1 MSAKMLYS
9 VILMASA
16 FLPAVVYA
24 QQFFATP
31 TAESVPY
38 GKYFRVDVKA
48 AFDEV
53 ATFEITHFGSFTA
66 NSWSGHDYFPCDVF
80 GGTKQIEFEL
90 KQAGVVL
97 IKKKV
102 SVKCVMET
110 GKLCN
115 ITVDIPEKVPFG
127 DDFEVKFKMT
137 KSQPRDTMYVKQPG
151 RGDAAATDKVSIK
164 LKCDKVK
171 KLVPIKVYL
180 STQGITTKGDFE
192 KCLDETRKVCCYK
205 DANTKCDPHFTTFSG
220 EKYDYHGECDLV
232 VLHNPKYKNGLG
244 MYVHVRTKIET
255 FYSYIHTAVLQIG
268 QETFEVTGAPYNQVW
283 LNGIPGVEFPARISG
298 HAIGH
303 RQIGEHQHRYNI
315 ILGQGN
321 GEHIEISTYKHFVGV
336 SVKQAT
342 SESFNGSMGL
352 LGSFETGHKV
362 ARDGSTIINHPNDFG
377 QEWQVLPTDPHL
389 FRNLEGPQSPE
400 KCLLP
405 TISSKES
412 RNLRADGISLEHAHA
427 ACARVS
433 SDEYDNCVFDV
444 LATNDIGIAGAY

>member
-1 MSAKMLYS
+1 
-9 VILMASA
+9 
-16 FLPAVVYA
+16 
-24 QQFFATP
+24 
-31 TAESVPY
+31 VPY
-38 GKYFRVDVKA
+38 GNYFDVKVTA
-48 AFDEV
+48 KFDEKV
-53 ATFEITHFGSFTA
+53 TFSVTHFGLIKDQKTWLGEDKFK
-66 NSWSGHDYFPCDVF
+66 CDKF
-80 GGTKQIEFEL
+80 LGTKIITFEL
-90 KQAGVVL
+90 KGPDGNSLGESTVR
-97 IKKKV
+97 
-102 SVKCVMET
+102 VKCVGHVEVR
-110 GKLCN
+110 CN
-115 ITVDIPEKVPFG
+115 PV
-127 DDFEVKFKMT
+127 
-137 KSQPRDTMYVKQPG
+137 
-151 RGDAAATDKVSIK
+151 KVSKIEEKYQFNEEFVVTFTMQEDPPRMMRIEKPGIAFATSTTQIK
-164 LKCDKVK
+164 LKCDKVN
-171 KLVPIKVYL
+171 KLVPIEVWQTAVDDSKAPDGYTL
-180 STQGITTKGDFE
+180 
-192 KCLDETRKVCCYK
+192 CLNQTRKVCCYK

-362 ARDGSTIINHPNDFG
+362 ARDGSTIINHTNDFG

-400 KCLLP
+400 MCLLP
-405 TISSKES
+405 TISSKDS
-412 RNLRADGISLEHAHA
+412 RNLRADGISLEQAHA

-433 SDEYDNCVFDV
+433 SDEYDNCVS
-444 LATNDIGIAGAY
+444 T